1 MSTPSELITI
11 SRDLST
17 AVSKLTFASPVE
29 YSYNP
34 LEYAREPGEL
44 YLSKYGKGKKE
55 VLLVGMN
62 PGPFGMAQ
70 TGVPFGEISKVKDWM
85 KIKGVVDTPVKQH
98 PKREIQ
104 GFDCPRRE
112 VSGDRLWS
120 WAQERYKTPRSF
132 FKKYFVWNYCPL
144 CFMESSGKNR
154 TPEKLPAVERD
165 ALYEAC
171 DEALRRIVATLD
183 PSYVI
188 GIGAFALTRIKAA
201 LGETERTLG
210 TVLHPSPAS
219 PAANRGWQPQAEKQ
233 LQALGVDL

>member
-1 MSTPSELITI
+1 MAVPSEIIDI
-11 SRDLST
+11 SRRLSRE
-17 AVSKLTFASPVE
+17 VSKLEFAPPVE

-34 LEYAREPGEL
+34 LEYARKPGEM
-44 YLSKYGKGKKE
+44 YLEKYGKGKKE

-70 TGVPFGEISKVKDWM
+70 TGVPFGEVSKVRDWM
-85 KIKGVVDTPVKQH
+85 KISGTVKTPPKQH

-104 GFDCPRRE
+104 GFDCPRKE

-120 WAQERYKTPRSF
+120 WAEERYRTPSTF
-132 FKKYFVWNYCPL
+132 FNKYFVWNYCPL
-144 CFMESSGKNR
+144 CFMEESGKNR
-154 TPEKLPAVERD
+154 TPEKLPAAERD
-165 ALYEAC
+165 ALYLAC
-171 DEALRRIVATLD
+171 DKALRQIVETLD
-183 PSYVI
+183 PRYVI

-201 LGETERTLG
+201 LGETDRKLG

-233 LQALGVDL
+233 LAALGIQL